1 MSEEGVYPLVCAC
14 CHRVVGVINAA
25 DLNRMDAS
33 GEVYICDECM
43 HSANIEEKLSRQR
56 NNLWIGLTGAE
67 IVRPGQLL
75 VSDGRA

>member
-1 MSEEGVYPLVCAC
+1 MCEGVYPLVCAA

-25 DLNRMDAS
+25 ELNRMDAS

-43 HSANIEEKLSRQR
+43 RSANTEAQLSHQR
-56 NNLWIGLTGAE
+56 NNLWLGLTGAE
-67 IVRPGQLL
+67 IVSPGQLL